1 MASSIRSSSGE
12 SVRPPALAL
21 AFSSPFAA
29 SFTELLTGSDDQEP
43 LRLGMSQEAGGGVA
57 KFKSAPPPSLPLSPP
72 PLSPSFFSFPTG
84 LSLTDLLD
92 SPVLLSS
99 SSILPSPTTGS
110 LPAQHLSWGFP
121 GAKDE
126 NRACS
131 DFSFQSQLQLP
142 NSTVGVLESGNCR
155 ARVEERAPARASASS
170 DIPTQ
175 QGNSQAPREK
185 RSDDGFNWRKYG
197 QKHVRGSEN
206 PRSYYKCTHPNCS
219 MKKKV
224 ERSPADGQITEIV
237 YKGSHNHPK
246 PQSAR
251 RNSAQ
256 ATHAILPFEAS
267 MPADSALTPA
277 DSSVSFGD
285 DDADTSHKSNTDAEE
300 FDEDECE
307 AKRRKKEC
315 DGEELSTTGSR
326 AIREPRVVVQT
337 PSDVDILDDGYRW
350 RKYGQKVV
358 KGNPNPRSYYK
369 CTTMGCPVRK
379 HVERAST
386 DPRSVITT
394 YEGKHSHEVP
404 QGRGSSTGHTISR
417 PQPHEAKSNLLQP
430 SPVMAARSNRLS
442 VNNPYDR
449 MLQNSVD
456 YGAPTLQMLQH

>member
-1 MASSIRSSSGE
+1 MASSIRSSSGA
-12 SVRPPALAL
+12 SSRPPAL
-21 AFSSPFAA
+21 AFSSPFAT

-43 LRLGMSQEAGGGVA
+43 LRLGLSQEPAGGVA

-72 PLSPSFFSFPTG
+72 PLSPSFFSFPAS
-84 LSLTDLLD
+84 LSLTELLD

-121 GAKDE
+121 GAKEE
-126 NRACS
+126 NTAFS

-142 NSTVGVLESGNCR
+142 NSTE
-155 ARVEERAPARASASS
+155 
-170 DIPTQ
+170 

-185 RSDDGFNWRKYG
+185 RSDDDGFNWRKYG
-197 QKHVRGSEN
+197 QKQVRGSEN
-206 PRSYYKCTHPNCS
+206 PRSYYKCTHPSCP

-224 ERSPADGQITEIV
+224 ERAVDGQITEIV

-251 RNSAQ
+251 RNSASSQ
-256 ATHAILPFEAS
+256 ATTHAALPSEAGTL
-267 MPADSALTPA
+267 PTDSALTP
-277 DSSVSFGD
+277 DNSSVSFGD
-285 DDADTSHKSNTDAEE
+285 DDADTAHRSNTDAEE
-300 FDEDECE
+300 FDEDELE
-307 AKRRKKEC
+307 AKRSKKEG
-315 DGEELSTTGSR
+315 DGEELSTTGSKT
-326 AIREPRVVVQT
+326 IREPRVVVQT
-337 PSDVDILDDGYRW
+337 PSDVDILVDGYRW

-369 CTTMGCPVRK
+369 CTTTGCPVRK
-379 HVERAST
+379 HVERASS

-394 YEGKHSHEVP
+394 YEGKHNHEVP
-404 QGRGSSTGHTISR
+404 TGRGSSTGQAISR

-430 SPVMAARSNRLS
+430 YPVMAARSNLRS
-442 VNNPYDR
+442 ISNPYDR

-456 YGAPTLQMLQH
+456 YGVPTLQMLQH